1 MLLVVPGQAGDHEIV
16 RTPIRLFFPVRG
28 LQMDA
33 KLAQGGVQWLVI
45 HFPFGQILAAGKGQT
60 GRHAFE
66 GILCAVFQDDRSLEY
81 PCLIP
86 QTSPVSLLVL
96 KSFRFSISDHSLSS

>member
-1 MLLVVPGQAGDHEIV
+1 
-16 RTPIRLFFPVRG
+16 
-28 LQMDA
+28 MDP
-33 KLAQGGVQWLVI
+33 KLTQSSVQWLII

-66 GILCAVFQDDRSLEY
+66 GILCGLLKTIVSLEY

-86 QTSPVSLLVL
+86 QTSPVSPLVL
-96 KSFRFSISDHSLSS
+96 KSFRFWILDRSSSN